1 MAGAARALGLV
12 PSALTY
18 RLRQVEE
25 ALDVLLFDRSNR
37 QARLTAAGIE
47 LLSEGQRVLEEL
59 DSVANRVRR
68 VATGWEPQLTIA
80 VDGIISR
87 SIVIELVEQFLA
99 LGAPTRLRLRDET
112 LSGTW
117 HCLTDGI
124 ADLAIGVVVDTSIAG
139 IKAKPMGDVQFL
151 FAVAPHHPL
160 ATLDEPLVDRE
171 IKKHRIVAV
180 ADSTSHPTPMSVG
193 ILSGQD
199 VLTVASMGAKLEA
212 QLRGLGCGNL
222 PECLAR
228 PHIEA
233 GRLIVKRTD
242 RVPRTNRVSYAWR
255 EENKINQGK
264 ALQWWLAQLNQPKT
278 LTALLN
284 HGLPNPTL

>member
-1 MAGAARALGLV
+1 M
-12 PSALTY
+12 
-18 RLRQVEE
+18 
-25 ALDVLLFDRSNR
+25 
-37 QARLTAAGIE
+37 
-47 LLSEGQRVLEEL
+47 
-59 DSVANRVRR
+59 
-68 VATGWEPQLTIA
+68 
-80 VDGIISR
+80 
-87 SIVIELVEQFLA
+87 
-99 LGAPTRLRLRDET
+99 
-112 LSGTW
+112 
-117 HCLTDGI
+117 
-124 ADLAIGVVVDTSIAG
+124 
-139 IKAKPMGDVQFL
+139 
-151 FAVAPHHPL
+151 

-180 ADSTSHPTPMSVG
+180 ADSTLHPSPMSVG

-242 RVPRTNRVSYAWR
+242 RLPRSSRVSYAWR
-255 EENKINQGK
+255 EENKMNQGK
-264 ALQWWLAQLNQPKT
+264 GLQWWLAQLSQPKT

-284 HGLPNPTL
+284 HSQPNPTL

>member
-1 MAGAARALGLV
+1 MVSCDKWLDIGSPLSEIRNIPRSKYNEQSRSRCRQRRRIILLLMSNLLTPEAIRMVKAIAEHGSMAGAARALGLV

-37 QARLTAAGIE
+37 QARLTAAGME

-151 FAVAPHHPL
+151 
-160 ATLDEPLVDRE
+160 
-171 IKKHRIVAV
+171 
-180 ADSTSHPTPMSVG
+180 
-193 ILSGQD
+193 
-199 VLTVASMGAKLEA
+199 
-212 QLRGLGCGNL
+212 
-222 PECLAR
+222 
-228 PHIEA
+228 
-233 GRLIVKRTD
+233 
-242 RVPRTNRVSYAWR
+242 
-255 EENKINQGK
+255 
-264 ALQWWLAQLNQPKT
+264 
-278 LTALLN
+278 LL
-284 HGLPNPTL
+284 